1 MRAKQFNY
9 ESKDITDNKK
19 EIGRFIIVITKE
31 FLPFEF
37 ANKDENGFYTIT
49 NTDDIMSLILSI
61 EPDQRKEYYYET
73 NVFK

>member
-1 MRAKQFNY
+1 M
-9 ESKDITDNKK
+9 KK
-19 EIGRFIIVITKE
+19 EGRLIIVITKE

-61 EPDQRKEYYYET
+61 EPDQRKEYYYEI